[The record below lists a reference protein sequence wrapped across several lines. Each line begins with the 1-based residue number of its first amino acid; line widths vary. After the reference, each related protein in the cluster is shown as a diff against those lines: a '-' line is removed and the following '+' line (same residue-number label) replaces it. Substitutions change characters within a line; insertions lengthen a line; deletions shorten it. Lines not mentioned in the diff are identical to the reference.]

1 MNFFSVMGLI
11 VYLIVAWLT
20 FVNLVA
26 KRGSAL
32 KSFFLAFLWPL
43 SMIFLLIFMT
53 GVFIN
58 TKRGR

>member
-11 VYLIVAWLT
+11 VYLIVAWFT
-20 FVNLVA
+20 FVNLGA
-26 KRGSAL
+26 KKVSGL
-32 KSFFLAFLWPL
+32 KSFFLALLWPL

-58 TKRGR
+58 TKRGK